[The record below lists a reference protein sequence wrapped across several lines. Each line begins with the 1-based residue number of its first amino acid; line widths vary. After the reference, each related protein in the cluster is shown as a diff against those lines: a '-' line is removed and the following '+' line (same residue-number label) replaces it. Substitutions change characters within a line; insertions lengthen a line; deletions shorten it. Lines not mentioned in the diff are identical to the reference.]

1 MYNYVYNESIC
12 ILIYA
17 TDLQTHRQTQ
27 YDPTFILVI
36 VQPFAS

>member
-17 TDLQTHRQTQ
+17 TDLQTHTN
-27 YDPTFILVI
+27 TM
-36 VQPFAS
+36 